1 MTDYTDRHLR
11 DHKADARET
20 KADARETEQHE
31 RGLRADE
38 RAVRADERAV
48 RADER
53 AVRADGR
60 DMEANIRTSHADSRD
75 MEANVRECNETCVH
89 ENTINLISAKT
100 DRIDGKV
107 DQIIVLI
114 AGDPMKANDTGLKG
128 TIMNIESRVETLE
141 ETVVAVKSGFWQVA
155 LKVCAWA
162 FAMAA
167 AAYTGSQLGP
177 RT

>member
-31 RGLRADE
+31 RGL
-38 RAVRADERAV
+38 